1 MPSLFRPLFCLLGL
15 LVFLTPVWG
24 KLQFDVFLGYDNTVR
39 TMSWFP
45 VSVEVFNDGPS
56 FDGSIEVSP
65 GQLGGQRQRYQVELP
80 TGTRKRIIFPAF
92 ASGGGIF
99 SLDVRL
105 VDSSGRIRED
115 RPSQRPRMVSW
126 HTYVLGALPGQ
137 FAGLPVF
144 PKVDNLRGD
153 DATPIVVRIQPE
165 FFPDNPLALEE
176 LNGLYLNSEK
186 ALLLKEKEVEALQ
199 AWVQG
204 GGHLIVTVEQP
215 GDLGTATWLRD
226 LLPAQVRGLNS
237 HRMDGE
243 LHKWLIRD
251 DLDHPGQPGSPLR
264 FGYEP
269 PHASD
274 EPSRTTPFSRLSAQV
289 SFDRSDLPLVGL
301 RPLSGALSYGPTN
314 APLIV
319 SSPRGR
325 GLVTVLAFNPERDPI
340 KTWKF
345 RPEFWARLAGVP
357 QNLLL
362 TDRAQVPTYY
372 GSRSLDTLFGAMV
385 ETTQIRKLPVGALL
399 LLLVAYLAV
408 IGPIDQWWLK
418 KINRPM
424 LTWLTFPAYV
434 ALFSLLIYWIGF
446 KLRAGQTEWNELHVA
461 DLFPRIGGA
470 EIRGRTFASIYS
482 PANETYHIGSDVAN
496 ATLRPESGGLWMGN
510 RSEGRSTLQLA
521 AKNGFAAD
529 IYVPVWTSQMHVSD
543 WEEEMSTPVKAVLT
557 ETADGFAIRVENTLD
572 KPFDQVWVIHSGTV
586 HELGALGTGQR
597 SEYNRRNREGR
608 VLREWVRQFQ
618 SAFATAAV
626 ERQKILGG
634 GVGGTISDWGVS
646 SVAASFPSL
655 LQGPER
661 DGIYPLG
668 SDLTPLVERGDTLLF
683 AWIPGETLIPTLNKF
698 PVVRS
703 RKGTLVRLV
712 VAPSKP

>member
-1 MPSLFRPLFCLLGL
+1 MPALFRPFLCLLGL
-15 LVFLTPVWG
+15 LVCLTSAWG
-24 KLQFDVFLGYDNTVR
+24 KIQFDVFLGYDNTVR
-39 TMSWFP
+39 MMSWFP
-45 VSVEVFNDGPS
+45 VSIEVFNDGPA
-56 FDGSIEVSP
+56 FDGAIEVAP

-92 ASGGGIF
+92 AAGGGVF

-105 VDSSGRIRED
+105 VDSSGKIRED
-115 RPSQRPRMVSW
+115 RPGQRPRIAPW
-126 HTYVLGALPGQ
+126 QTYVLGALPGQ

-144 PKVDNLRGD
+144 PKIDSTRAD
-153 DATPIVVRIQPE
+153 DSAPVVVRLQPE
-165 FFPDNPLALEE
+165 FFPDNPLALEQ

-215 GDLGTATWLRD
+215 GDLGTALWLRD
-226 LLPAQVRGLNS
+226 LLPAQVRGLS
-237 HRMDGE
+237 SRRMNGE

-251 DLDHPGQPGSPLR
+251 DLDHPGQPGSALR

-269 PHASD
+269 PHGSD
-274 EPSRTTPFSRLSAQV
+274 EPSRATSFSRLSADA
-289 SFDRSDLPLVGL
+289 SFDHSDLPLVGL
-301 RPLSGALSYGPTN
+301 LALSGTLSYGPTN

-319 SSPRGR
+319 SGPRGR

-345 RPEFWARLAGVP
+345 RPEFWARVAGVP

-362 TDRAQVPTYY
+362 TDRSQVATYF
-372 GSRSLDTLFGAMV
+372 GNRSLDTVFGAMV

-418 KINRPM
+418 KIKRPM

-461 DLFPRIGGA
+461 DVYPRIAGA

-482 PANETYHIGSDVAN
+482 PANETYHIRSDVAN

-510 RSEGRSTLQLA
+510 RSEGRSTLHLA
-521 AKNGFAAD
+521 AKSGFGAD

-543 WEEEMSTPVKAVLT
+543 WEEEMATPVKTVLT
-557 ETADGFAIRVENTLD
+557 ETADGFAIRVENTLG
-572 KPFDQVWVIHSGTV
+572 KSIEKIWVIHNGTV
-586 HELGALGTGQR
+586 HELGGLSANQ
-597 SEYNRRNREGR
+597 SKEFNRRDREGR
-608 VLREWVRQFQ
+608 VLRDWVGQFQ
-618 SAFATAAV
+618 STFATAVV

-634 GVGGTISDWGVS
+634 GVGGTISDWGGS

-668 SDLTPLVERGDTLLF
+668 SDLTPLVERGNTLLF
-683 AWIPGETLIPTLNKF
+683 AWIPDETLIPTLNKF
-698 PVVRS
+698 PAVRS

-712 VAPSKP
+712 VPSIKP